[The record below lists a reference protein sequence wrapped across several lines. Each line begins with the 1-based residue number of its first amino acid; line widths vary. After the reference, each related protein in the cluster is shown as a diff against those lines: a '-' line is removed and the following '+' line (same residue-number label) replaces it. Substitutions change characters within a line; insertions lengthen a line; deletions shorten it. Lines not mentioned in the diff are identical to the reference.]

1 VCLFVKD
8 HSGEGHKEAK
18 KRLSKFEKN
27 GGVAK
32 VIGIS
37 KLRTKYESFEAKRQL
52 CALYDLFL
60 ADDRVLPMLPKLIGG
75 WPEGS
80 ISHRAARWQW
90 DVPPRA
96 GCCSASAALV

>member
-1 VCLFVKD
+1 MCLFVKD
-8 HSGEGHKEAK
+8 HAGEGHKEAK
-18 KRLSKFEKN
+18 KKLSKFEKN

-52 CALYDLFL
+52 CSLYDLFL

-75 WPEGS
+75 WPAGS
-80 ISHRAARWQW
+80 VSCSAGRWQW
-90 DVPPRA
+90 SVLLHA
-96 GCCSASAALV
+96 GCCSTSAVLV